1 MTTTES
7 RTDELLIAHLLR
19 RAGFGGTSAELRH
32 FAQLNYEQA
41 VDELLDAVDTAAM
54 PQDIIRR
61 YHVDMSDLRTRPSSS
76 GNWLYHMVNTD
87 APFVEKVNL
96 FWHRVFATGQT
107 KLIQGKAMSTQLDMF
122 RKYGLGN
129 FDELLLMLSK
139 DPAMILWL
147 DNQDNHKDEINEN
160 YGREILELFSMG
172 VGNYTEEDIK
182 ECSRA
187 FTGWTVENTDYMAL
201 KMRNNTMRPY
211 GYINWQFKYDPED
224 HDDGEKTFLGETGNF
239 NGEDIIDLICKNP
252 ATPGFIARHLYHYFL
267 ADELPVP
274 QWPHFPPKD
283 PEAIKVMSDAYF
295 DSGYSIKAMLR
306 ALFLSDAFKSEASWN
321 ARVKSPIELVVG
333 TLRLCGGYDG
343 PTHDVYG
350 HIAASGFMGQDIYA
364 PPSVEGWMG
373 GADWISTGSMVQR
386 VNFAGGI
393 VGDISRKGTVALIDR
408 IRNEAGTVPTA
419 ESLVSASLANLGNL
433 QVADDTRSGLVEF
446 TNSNVILR
454 LSKDDTPAD
463 NSDDARNA
471 IASLLQLIV
480 ATREYQFV

>member
-7 RTDELLIAHLLR
+7 RTDEQLIAHLVR
-19 RAGFGGTSAELRH
+19 RAGFGGTCYELRQ
-32 FAQLNYEQA
+32 FDQLDYEAA
-41 VDELLDAVDTAAM
+41 VDALLDATDTTSI
-54 PQDIIRR
+54 PQDVIRR
-61 YHVDMSDLRTRPSSS
+61 YHIDMSDLRTRPSSS

-107 KLIQGKAMSTQLDMF
+107 KLIQGKAMATQLDMF
-122 RKYGLGN
+122 RKHGLGK
-129 FDELLLMLSK
+129 FDNLLLQLSK

-187 FTGWTVENTDYMAL
+187 FTGWTIENTDYMAI

-211 GYINWQFKYDPED
+211 GYVNWQFKFDPDD
-224 HDDGEKTFLGETGNF
+224 HDYGEKTFLGETGNF
-239 NGEDIIDLICKNP
+239 NGEDIIAIICKNP
-252 ATPGFIARHLYHYFL
+252 ATAEFIARHIYHYFL

-274 QWPHFPPKD
+274 QWPHFSPLNPS
-283 PEAIKVMSDAYF
+283 AIKVMTDAYF
-295 DSGYSIKAMLR
+295 ESEYSIKAMLR
-306 ALFLSDAFKSEASWN
+306 ALFLSEEFKSQESWN

-333 TLRLCGGYDG
+333 TLRLAGGYDG
-343 PTHDVYG
+343 PTGDVYG
-350 HIAASGFMGQDIYA
+350 HIDASGFMGQDIYA

-373 GADWISTGSMVQR
+373 GSDWISTGSMVQR
-386 VNFAGGI
+386 VNFAGSI
-393 VGDISRKGTVALIDR
+393 VGDTGRKGATELISR
-408 IRNEAGTVPTA
+408 IREEAESPTTAGTIVRA
-419 ESLVSASLANLGNL
+419 ALNNIGRL
-433 QVADDTRSGLVEF
+433 QVTDSTLSGLTEFVEG
-446 TNSNVILR
+446 NV
-454 LSKDDTPAD
+454 DVGNP
-463 NSDDARNA
+463 SDEQ

>member
-1 MTTTES
+1 MTTTDS
-7 RTDELLIAHLLR
+7 RIDELLVAHLLR
-19 RAGFGGTSAELRH
+19 RAGFGGTTAELRH
-32 FAQLNYEQA
+32 FGSLDYEEA
-41 VDELLDAVDTAAM
+41 VDQLVNAVDTTSI
-54 PQDIIRR
+54 PQDVIRR
-61 YHVDMSDLRTRPSSS
+61 YHIDMSDLRTRPSSS

-107 KLIQGKAMSTQLDMF
+107 KLIQGKAMATQLDMF
-122 RKYGLGN
+122 RKHGLGK
-129 FDELLLMLSK
+129 FDNLLLQLSK

-211 GYINWQFKYDPED
+211 GYVNWQFKFDPDD
-224 HDDGEKTFLGETGNF
+224 HDEGEKTFLGETGNF
-239 NGEDIIDLICKNP
+239 NGEDIIAIICKNP
-252 ATPGFIARHLYHYFL
+252 ATAGFIARHLYHYFL

-283 PEAIKVMSDAYF
+283 PGAIKAMTDAYF
-295 DSGYSIKAMLR
+295 ESGYSIKAMLR
-306 ALFLSDAFKSEASWN
+306 ALFLSDAFKSQASWN

-333 TLRLCGGYDG
+333 TLRLAGGYDG
-343 PTHDVYG
+343 PSHDVYD

-386 VNFAGGI
+386 VNFAGSI
-393 VGDISRKGTVALIDR
+393 VGDRSRKGTLELIKR
-408 IRNEAGTVPTA
+408 IRNDAGSPATP
-419 ESLVSASLANLGNL
+419 ESLVNASLANLGNL
-433 QVADDTRSGLVEF
+433 QVEDDTKHGLVDF
-446 TNSNVILR
+446 ASGDV
-454 LSKDDTPAD
+454 
-463 NSDDARNA
+463 SDEAV
-471 IASLLQLIV
+471 ASLLQLIV

>member
-7 RTDELLIAHLLR
+7 RTDELLVAHLLR
-19 RAGFGGTSAELRH
+19 RAGFGGTAAELH
-32 FAQLNYEQA
+32 ELAQLGYEQA
-41 VDELLDAVDTAAM
+41 VDQLLDAQDTKAI

-107 KLIQGKAMSTQLDMF
+107 KLIQGKPMVTQLDMF
-122 RKYGLGN
+122 REYGLGK
-129 FDELLLMLSK
+129 FDELLLQLSR

-224 HDDGEKTFLGETGNF
+224 HDEGEKTFLGETGNF
-239 NGEDIIDLICKNP
+239 NGEDIIAIIAKNP
-252 ATPGFIARHLYHYFL
+252 ATAGFIARHLYHYFL
-267 ADELPVP
+267 ADEFPVP

-283 PEAIKVMSDAYF
+283 PTAIEVMTDAYF
-295 DSGYSIKAMLR
+295 ESGYSIKAMLR
-306 ALFLSDAFKSEASWN
+306 ALFLSDAFKSQASWN

-333 TLRLCGGYDG
+333 TLRLAGGYDG
-343 PTHDVYG
+343 PTSDVYG

-373 GADWISTGSMVQR
+373 GADWISTGAMVQR
-386 VNFAGGI
+386 VNFAGDI
-393 VGDISRKGTVALIDR
+393 LGDLDRAGVVELIDQVLSS
-408 IRNEAGTVPTA
+408 AGSPSTA
-419 ESLVSASLANLGNL
+419 ASLVQAALEQLGNL
-433 QVADDTRSGLVEF
+433 QVANDTRTGLVDF
-446 TNSNVILR
+446 VSNNTDA
-454 LSKDDTPAD
+454 SKP
-463 NSDDARNA
+463 SNA
-471 IASLLQLIV
+471 QVASLLQLIV

>member
-1 MTTTES
+1 MTMIES
-7 RTDELLIAHLLR
+7 RTDELLVAHLLR
-19 RAGFGGTSAELRH
+19 RAGFGGTTTELRH
-32 FAQLNYEQA
+32 FAYRRYEDV
-41 VDELLDAVDTAAM
+41 VDELVNAEDTTAM

-107 KLIQGKAMSTQLDMF
+107 KLIQGKAMATQLDMF
-122 RKYGLGN
+122 RKYGLGK
-129 FDELLLMLSK
+129 FDELLLQLSK

-211 GYINWQFKYDPED
+211 GYVNWEFKYDPDD
-224 HDDGEKTFLGETGNF
+224 HDEGDKTFLGETGNF
-239 NGEDIIDLICKNP
+239 NGEEIIDIICKNP
-252 ATPGFIARHLYHYFL
+252 ATAGFIARHLYHYFL
-267 ADELPVP
+267 ADEFPVP
-274 QWPHFPPKD
+274 QWAHFEPKD
-283 PEAIKVMSDAYF
+283 PDAIKVMTDAYF
-295 DSGYSIKAMLR
+295 ASGYSIKAMLK
-306 ALFLSDAFKSEASWN
+306 ALFLSDAFKSQASWN

-333 TLRLCGGYDG
+333 TLRLAGGYDG
-343 PTHDVYG
+343 PTGDVYD

-386 VNFAGGI
+386 VNFAGSVI
-393 VGDISRKGTVALIDR
+393 GDKSKKGVVELIDR
-408 IRNEAGTVPTA
+408 ICSYAGNPSTA
-419 ESLVSASLANLGNL
+419 EAIVRAALYNLGEL
-433 QVADDTRSGLVEF
+433 QVCDGTWAGLVDF
-446 TNSNVILR
+446 TTDNVDSANPTNEQIV
-454 LSKDDTPAD
+454 
-463 NSDDARNA
+463 
-471 IASLLQLIV
+471 SLLQLIV